1 MNLHGVGI
9 LERTVRPILGVP
21 GGVIEEPSRET
32 FTNARVIVIVDAEF
46 GIIDLDLDAF
56 AQPRELLLDVSRP
69 LHGLELDEVLEA
81 ELPPETRI
89 SPLVEHV
96 EEGEMVPSRSIE
108 VLLSIICVDLLLLW
122 SIEHTIPD

>member
-1 MNLHGVGI
+1 
-9 LERTVRPILGVP
+9 VP

-46 GIIDLDLDAF
+46 CIIDLDLDAF